1 MYFLAKVAMKAAH
14 MKVPNIAFAL
24 AMTRYT
30 HDVNSYFFLRI
41 CEDEIASLFI

>member
-24 AMTRYT
+24 AMT
-30 HDVNSYFFLRI
+30 
-41 CEDEIASLFI
+41 